1 MRTLWPTAFAPLRE
15 SDSNLTSCSGL
26 TGMENKRAIHD
37 RAVELYR
44 RLRHTSGPQTAHPG
58 SERLHFDVST
68 SIAYLA
74 GIMPAVYTSTL
85 SVLEILQQRLELLAK
100 QEGGDSWQPDRLVD
114 YGSGTGSAAWAFERV
129 FGVESES
136 GARKEYVGFEMS
148 RPMLELSSGLFGAIP
163 LRHTDDGSTSGQM
176 SSNRLDARAHH
187 IQVPVAPTTLA
198 KMQLA
203 PNSYA
208 DKRTIALAAFSLGD
222 LGRSSRKELVQ
233 AMWHSGAEY
242 MILIDR
248 GTPRGS
254 RMVIEARDQLLAYGR
269 REVHIARGVDV
280 EDQVDLELHAAGLEI
295 VPGGIEDAG
304 EAKPVDLSLGSHVIA
319 PVSSAFRLSV
329 SGSAADHGTR
339 TQCPHDSPCPMSGS
353 VRGFCH
359 FSRRREF
366 RPCSS
371 RSDVHAKVLTCSRRP
386 APIVQIPDFLQKTKG
401 TKRGEDDAKYSYVIV
416 RRGQRL
422 QPQEPERPSAFAEM
436 LASLDASQA
445 SSPSISG
452 DGDKDES
459 SVAVSAVGSAADRID
474 PVAELAWSR
483 IVAPPSKG
491 SGHVTLDM
499 CASSGTSSRPSS
511 FSLVRGLQLTP
522 SSPYCRL
529 VGDIERHVISKRL
542 GRQPYYDARKSAW
555 GDSFPHAAHKGPIPS
570 PLTAESTST
579 LEQKPQNKFGGDFK
593 ERSVKADRQRGRE
606 AAQELRMGAR
616 RARSMRREYARE
628 RREHESRQARSKEPD
643 KHGVVEYELDAR
655 GNII

>member
-1 MRTLWPTAFAPLRE
+1 MLVRSARTSTPVAGRRHAASAALDRRSLDVYARARQDQLQGDNSSAPISR
-15 SDSNLTSCSGL
+15 SGPAKRGKVPRADVAL
-26 TGMENKRAIHD
+26 PEELDKTVTGIINGMENKRAIHD

-254 RMVIEARDQLLAYGR
+254 RMVIEARNQLLAYGR

-295 VPGGIEDAG
+295 VPEGIEDAG

-319 PVSSAFRLSV
+319 P
-329 SGSAADHGTR
+329 
-339 TQCPHDSPCPMSGS
+339 CPHDSPCPMSGS

-359 FSRRREF
+359 FSRR
-366 RPCSS
+366 
-371 RSDVHAKVLTCSRRP
+371 L
-386 APIVQIPDFLQKTKG
+386 QIPDFLQKTKG

-499 CASSGTSSRPSS
+499 CASSG
-511 FSLVRGLQLTP
+511 
-522 SSPYCRL
+522 
-529 VGDIERHVISKRL
+529 DIERHVISKRL

-555 GDSFPHAAHKGPIPS
+555 GDSFPHAAHNGPIPS

>member
-1 MRTLWPTAFAPLRE
+1 MFVRSARASTPVAGRRHAASSALDRRSLDVYARARQDQLQGDNSSAPISR
-15 SDSNLTSCSGL
+15 SGPAKRGKVPRADVAL
-26 TGMENKRAIHD
+26 PEELDKTVTGIINGMDNKRAIHD

-74 GIMPAVYTSTL
+74 GIMPAVYTATL

-100 QEGGDSWQPDRLVD
+100 QEGGGLWQPDRLVD

-163 LRHTDDGSTSGQM
+163 LRHTADSSTSGQL
-176 SSNRLDARAHH
+176 SPNRLDARAHH

-233 AMWHSGAEY
+233 AMWNSGAEY
-242 MILIDR
+242 MVLIDR

-269 REVHIARGVDV
+269 REVHRARGVDV
-280 EDQVDLELHAAGLEI
+280 EDQVDFELHAAGLEI
-295 VPGGIEDAG
+295 VPEGVENVG
-304 EAKPVDLSLGSHVIA
+304 EAKPVDPSLGSHVIA
-319 PVSSAFRLSV
+319 P
-329 SGSAADHGTR
+329 
-339 TQCPHDSPCPMSGS
+339 CPHDSPCPMSGS

-359 FSRRREF
+359 FSRR
-366 RPCSS
+366 
-371 RSDVHAKVLTCSRRP
+371 L
-386 APIVQIPDFLQKTKG
+386 QIPDFLQKTKG

-436 LASLDASQA
+436 LASLDASRA
-445 SSPSISG
+445 SSPWTS
-452 DGDKDES
+452 GDKDES
-459 SVAVSAVGSAADRID
+459 SVAVSAVGSAADHVD

-499 CASSGTSSRPSS
+499 CASSGE
-511 FSLVRGLQLTP
+511 
-522 SSPYCRL
+522 
-529 VGDIERHVISKRL
+529 IERHVISKRL

-555 GDSFPHAAHKGPIPS
+555 GDSFPHAAHNGPMPS

-628 RREHESRQARSKEPD
+628 RREYESRQARSKEPD
-643 KHGVVEYELDAR
+643 EHGVVEYELDAQ
-655 GNII
+655 GNVI

>member
-1 MRTLWPTAFAPLRE
+1 MLVRSARASTPVAGRRHAASAALDRRSLDVYARARQDQLQGDNSSAPISR
-15 SDSNLTSCSGL
+15 SGPAKRGKVPRADVAL
-26 TGMENKRAIHD
+26 PEELDKTVTGIINGMDNKRAIHD

-295 VPGGIEDAG
+295 VPEGIEDAG

-319 PVSSAFRLSV
+319 P
-329 SGSAADHGTR
+329 
-339 TQCPHDSPCPMSGS
+339 CPHDSPCPMSGS

-359 FSRRREF
+359 FSRR
-366 RPCSS
+366 
-371 RSDVHAKVLTCSRRP
+371 L
-386 APIVQIPDFLQKTKG
+386 QIPDFLQKTKG

-499 CASSGTSSRPSS
+499 CASSG
-511 FSLVRGLQLTP
+511 
-522 SSPYCRL
+522 
-529 VGDIERHVISKRL
+529 DIERHVISKRL

-555 GDSFPHAAHKGPIPS
+555 GDSFPHAAHNGPIPS